1 MGILK
6 KKIIIGTWSLTNQF
20 GKIKKTEIEDIL
32 DYSIKNN
39 FTEFDTAPNYGNGE
53 IEKILSEFM
62 NNKNSKIKVNTKF
75 GNGRDNIKSFKIND
89 IKKSIDKSIE
99 LFGKINT
106 IYIHNPRCSA
116 NKIEKIIDILCDY
129 KENKHVKKIGISI
142 ARDFYYNRSILNRF
156 DYIQDEINVLFFKNL
171 NFLKSINA
179 KIVARSP
186 LASGCLSGSLN
197 INKKYQKQDYRKDWL
212 KGERLK
218 NILKQIYIIE
228 KIFSKDIRN
237 ISKSFVFFNPFL
249 DKIIFG
255 VKKRQHL
262 DELINDIDIL
272 EKLDNNK
279 LKELETVSNY
289 NFFLE
294 SKGY

>member
-1 MGILK
+1 MGSLK

-39 FTEFDTAPNYGNGE
+39 FTEFDTAPNYGGGE
-53 IEKILSEFM
+53 IEKILSDFK

-106 IYIHNPRCSA
+106 IYIHNPRCSV
-116 NKIEKIIDILCDY
+116 NKNEKIIDILCRY
-129 KENKHVKKIGISI
+129 KENAYVKKIGISI

-156 DYIQDEINVLFFKNL
+156 DYIQDEVNVLFFKNL
-171 NFLKSINA
+171 NFLKNINA

-197 INKKYQKQDYRKDWL
+197 INKKY
-212 KGERLK
+212 
-218 NILKQIYIIE
+218 
-228 KIFSKDIRN
+228 
-237 ISKSFVFFNPFL
+237 
-249 DKIIFG
+249 
-255 VKKRQHL
+255 
-262 DELINDIDIL
+262 
-272 EKLDNNK
+272 
-279 LKELETVSNY
+279 
-289 NFFLE
+289 
-294 SKGY
+294 